1 MLAFSSLIAYFMLK
15 REGLLYLGP
24 LRDLFLFFYSGLYK
38 PSRLIV
44 FFIYYYILDIFI
56 LFRSGFSPLV
66 KNKPS
71 RYSYFIVL
79 TGFLSDI
86 MCHHVAPSWC
96 HINSSYFLS
105 VSRFESFPAFLRCLV
120 APQQAFL
127 QNPP

>member
-56 LFRSGFSPLV
+56 
-66 KNKPS
+66 
-71 RYSYFIVL
+71 VL
-79 TGFLSDI
+79 TGFFSDI